1 MQGMTSSAGA
11 NIDSKRDGDACLRRE
26 GRGYGRQAATPYV
39 DTRPLKVAGKREIR
53 EYKAMFV
60 LNDEEIGIF
69 SHELVVNCAP

>member
-1 MQGMTSSAGA
+1 MTTWE
-11 NIDSKRDGDACLRRE
+11 NRDDWNCDHKS
-26 GRGYGRQAATPYV
+26 Q
-39 DTRPLKVAGKREIR
+39 RPLLVPGKPEIR

>member
-1 MQGMTSSAGA
+1 MA
-11 NIDSKRDGDACLRRE
+11 RDT
-26 GRGYGRQAATPYV
+26 ATPYL
-39 DTRPLKVAGKREIR
+39 DTRPLLTAGKPEIR